1 MTLEQIQAALQHHDV
16 MWKMYGEQKDYV
28 AVQQLNALK
37 AQLLAAP
44 EAQGKKSGQE
54 QSNAAPKQHHLKGR
68 PSPLKGRKISDAH
81 RLKLTRP
88 KTEEQKAALR
98 VPKKRTE
105 NMGKY
110 ERTPEI
116 RAKMRDIAKGKL
128 KSAETRDKMSK
139 ARLGAKNHAYRSYI
153 FAAQHPLHG
162 MFHGD
167 RALLHKMH
175 PHLKMCQLR
184 KLAIGEHSTY
194 KGWVLLQSAKG
205 WND

>member
-28 AVQQLNALK
+28 AVQQLSALK

-44 EAQGKKSGQE
+44 QGQE
-54 QSNAAPKQHHLKGR
+54 QSNAPKRQHHLKGR
-68 PSPLKGRKISDAH
+68 PSPLKGRKISEEH
-81 RLKLTRP
+81 RMKLARP
-88 KTEEQKAALR
+88 KTEQQKAALR

-105 NMGKY
+105 KMGKY

-116 RAKMRDIAKGKL
+116 RQKMSEIAKGKL
-128 KSAETRDKMSK
+128 KSAETREAMSK
-139 ARLGAKNHAYRSYI
+139 SRLGAKNHAYRSYV
-153 FAAQHPLHG
+153 FAAQHPIHG

-184 KLAIGEHSTY
+184 KLAIGEHATY
-194 KGWVLLQSAKG
+194 KGWVLLQAAKH
-205 WND
+205 WNN

>member
-28 AVQQLNALK
+28 AVQQLSALK

-44 EAQGKKSGQE
+44 QAQGKNLGQE
-54 QSNAAPKQHHLKGR
+54 QSNAPKRQHHLKGR
-68 PSPLKGRKISDAH
+68 PSPLKGRKISEEH
-81 RLKLTRP
+81 RMKLARP
-88 KTEEQKAALR
+88 KTEQQKAALR

-105 NMGKY
+105 KMGKY

-116 RAKMRDIAKGKL
+116 RQKMSEIAKGKL
-128 KSAETRDKMSK
+128 KSAETREAMSK
-139 ARLGAKNHAYRSYI
+139 ARLGAKNHAYRSYV
-153 FAAQHPLHG
+153 FAAQHPIHG

-184 KLAIGEHSTY
+184 KLAIGEHATY
-194 KGWVLLQSAKG
+194 KGWVLLQAAKH
-205 WND
+205 WNN

>member
-16 MWKMYGEQKDYV
+16 MWKMYGEQKDYA
-28 AVQQLNALK
+28 AVQQLTSLK

-44 EAQGKKSGQE
+44 QAQGKNLGQE
-54 QSNAAPKQHHLKGR
+54 QSIAPKKTHHLKGR
-68 PSPLKGRKISDAH
+68 PSPLKGRKISEAH
-81 RLKLTRP
+81 RQKLARP

-98 VPKKRTE
+98 VPKKNTQL
-105 NMGKY
+105 MGKY

-128 KSAETRDKMSK
+128 KSAETREKMSK
-139 ARLGAKNHAYRSYI
+139 ARLGAKNHAYRSYV

-162 MFHGD
+162 MFHGE
-167 RALLHKMH
+167 RAQLHKMH

-184 KLAIGEHSTY
+184 KLAIGELSTY
-194 KGWVLLQSAKG
+194 KGWVLLQRAAK
-205 WND
+205 